1 MESSANCDQCHF
13 KCRHSWLFN
22 SAQQQQSRKTERKT
36 NEEVLQKKLKYQ
48 ENVPFQSQAADSM
61 TSGLRFTEECSDIT
75 NRYAGLDKNLTHI
88 YTKDLKRK
96 QMWEVFGV
104 QCDKTEPNYTKGVTS
119 KTLLASFSYEFQ
131 TKVLDTLYTGVLHHT
146 EDITHLE
153 WMVWLYMNPS
163 YHVRRYRPALQL
175 VILSAH
181 VPWDGP
187 VFTLLSL

>member
-1 MESSANCDQCHF
+1 MINVTSSVGTRGSSIVHSNSSREKRKEKRMKKFYKKIKVPRKCSLPKPGSRLDDFWLTVYRGVFGHHKQICRVRQESYSHL
-13 KCRHSWLFN
+13 H
-22 SAQQQQSRKTERKT
+22 ER
-36 NEEVLQKKLKYQ
+36 
-48 ENVPFQSQAADSM
+48 P
-61 TSGLRFTEECSDIT
+61 
-75 NRYAGLDKNLTHI
+75 
-88 YTKDLKRK
+88 KRK

-181 VPWDGP
+181 VP
-187 VFTLLSL
+187 